1 MFAFSFKYFG
11 GLYKGIAFLSAVL
24 VLGTLGYVVIEQ
36 YSVIEGFYMTLITV
50 STVGYG
56 EIRPLSDE
64 GRLFTSALIISSFG
78 TYAYVATSVGSTLLS
93 GRYKEFYKN
102 FRLEKK
108 IKELKGHTIVC
119 GFGNNGEAA
128 IARLKDHNRGFVVI
142 EKIEG
147 KLDILKE
154 HAELLYIDG
163 DATDENNIL
172 RAGIAHADSL
182 ITTLPSDADNVFVCL
197 TARQLNPNLTII
209 SRATNPKSESKLKLA
224 GADNVI
230 LPDRVGGSHM
240 ASLVTTPDINEFLDK
255 LSLSNKHSVNLE
267 EIVFGLPDYSMTVSQ
282 VGQLENGYVRILG
295 IKNSNQEYL
304 INPRPDQKI
313 ESGAK
318 LFVLGEHPIIES
330 LRSQLLN

>member
-1 MFAFSFKYFG
+1 MLTFSFKYFG
-11 GLYKGIAFLSAVL
+11 GLYKGVAFLTIVL
-24 VLGTLGYVVIEQ
+24 FIGTFGYIIIED
-36 YSVIEGFYMTLITV
+36 YSTIEAFYMTLITV

-78 TYAYVATSVGSTLLS
+78 TFAYVATSVGSTLLS
-93 GRYKEFYKN
+93 GRYREFYKY

-128 IARLKDHNRGFVVI
+128 IARLKEYDRPFVVI

-147 KLDILKE
+147 KIDRIKE
-154 HAELLYIDG
+154 HSDLLYIDG

-172 RAGIAHADSL
+172 KAGISNAHSL
-182 ITTLPSDADNVFVCL
+182 ISTLPSDADNVFVCL
-197 TARQLNPNLTII
+197 TARQLNPDLTII
-209 SRATNPKSESKLKLA
+209 SRATNPKSESKLRLA

-230 LPDRVGGSHM
+230 LPDRVGGGHM

-267 EIVFGLPDYSMTVSQ
+267 EVVFDLPDYSMTVSQ

-295 IKNSNQEYL
+295 IKNLDQEYL

-313 ESGAK
+313 EKGAK
-318 LFVLGEHPIIES
+318 LFVLGEQSFIENV
-330 LRSQLLN
+330 RSQLLT